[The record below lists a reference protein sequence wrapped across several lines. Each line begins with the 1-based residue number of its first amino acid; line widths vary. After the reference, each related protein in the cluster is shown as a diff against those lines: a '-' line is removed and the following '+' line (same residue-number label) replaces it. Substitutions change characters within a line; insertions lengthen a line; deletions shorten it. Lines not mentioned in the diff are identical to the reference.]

1 MTLRRA
7 ESADADKP
15 IKVIATGGM
24 ANMIKGGVDCI
35 DKVDGMLT
43 LEGLQIIYEKNRR
56 EREKRKAAECKC
68 FYA

>member
-1 MTLRRA
+1 
-7 ESADADKP
+7 
-15 IKVIATGGM
+15 
-24 ANMIKGGVDCI
+24 MIKGGVDCI